1 MRLGFKI
8 HSDIEYF
15 IYSISIGDKSV
26 ALDIAD
32 RKRTQYPVD
41 YSKNKR
47 LKARFIIEKISLS
60 ESSTESSLHDDDDD
74 EPPPHVSSSCQISL
88 DERSNNNISP
98 AMVHA
103 DVQTTPKRLFSLFRY
118 NNSTNIEFWQITF
131 FLHCSYFCILILKYL
146 CTQNESSSTTST
158 ARSPTYEIWNQER
171 TNKQSIHYSGEV
183 E

>member
-41 YSKNKR
+41 YSENKR

-60 ESSTESSLHDDDDD
+60 ESSTESSSHDDDDD
-74 EPPPHVSSSCQISL
+74 EPPPHVSSSFQISL

-131 FLHCSYFCILILKYL
+131 FFALFVHIF
-146 CTQNESSSTTST
+146 
-158 ARSPTYEIWNQER
+158 
-171 TNKQSIHYSGEV
+171 V
-183 E
+183 F